1 MDMKRSGLIVIGAVL
16 VLSAFNT
23 FAQKQL
29 LSVHGGN
36 QEFALNKGQ
45 IATLEGQAL
54 DGSIDAATKLAKYY
68 SMVTLQYDEAKFWY
82 QIGAEN
88 GSAEAMY
95 GFWSMAYAGNDSNER
110 RRGLFW
116 LRKAASL
123 GDKQAVEALKDSGH

>member
-1 MDMKRSGLIVIGAVL
+1 MRRSNLIVVAAL
-16 VLSAFNT
+16 LALSASSA

-36 QEFALNKGQ
+36 QEFALNKVQ
-45 IATLEGQAL
+45 IAALEGQAL
-54 DGSIDAATKLAKYY
+54 DGSGDAAAKLAKYY
-68 SMVTLQYDEAKFWY
+68 SMVALQYDEAIFWY

-88 GSAEAMY
+88 GSIEAMY
-95 GFWSMAYAGNDSNER
+95 GFWSMGHAGNDPKER

-123 GDKQAVEALKDSGH
+123 GDKASVEALKDLDNQ